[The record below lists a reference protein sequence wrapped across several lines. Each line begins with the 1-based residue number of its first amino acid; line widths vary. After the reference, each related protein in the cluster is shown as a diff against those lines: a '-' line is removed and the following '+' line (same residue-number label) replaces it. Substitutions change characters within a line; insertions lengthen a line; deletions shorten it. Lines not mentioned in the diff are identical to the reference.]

1 MSTQIFLPSE
11 KLCADS
17 AREQAWLID
26 EVIRPQLPNIKENL
40 ASCMAKI
47 SENNGDEFKFPL
59 SSHNSETLKGVISRS
74 NFRVTGLSVSIR
86 SKSIGR
92 ALHLRLKDNS
102 TLILRQLLD
111 CHDLIYN
118 AINTIS
124 KIQTLQETQPAV
136 LLKILSTLYGQIQLA
151 KKSLLFPTEAYMFPR
166 YRLPYQL
173 FEPELPE
180 NVALDLVISNSDL
193 SIDLKVVK
201 PITHRPWDLI
211 IDVPNRVSFA
221 DHTEKRRR
229 EWWVFEI
236 GLRGQ
241 RRAVVLH
248 GVENVQQIPRGK
260 YHVCGQQQQ
269 SGRRDD
275 PGDLRRGDE
284 RPDAPLDHHQ
294 TGQSGEKRGQA
305 AGEPQADLDA
315 SLSFLARRQFRRAM
329 SSREPDTFWTFMAAP
344 CCDLTRSSFFS
355 SGAICLW
362 SRSCLRAKSAMI
374 SCRSSWSLFRRGST
388 NAETAL
394 VRFWTVDS
402 GTTSNTA
409 FVRRTVLNR
418 STSSVTWRS
427 GAIAQLR
434 KLMEFC
440 SDVMDDCKLSA
451 TDMKSNAG
459 IYLLFFFVRSSGQ
472 EKNLGFTD
480 ATVDAHVSL
489 MGSFPTW
496 LNYKA
501 AQRPCC
507 FTYNAMQRRAYPC
520 AGFGLNKFLFNPGF
534 CGTRA
539 RHSRA
544 SLGQAAV
551 EARD

>member
-166 YRLPYQL
+166 YRLPHQL

-221 DHTEKRRR
+221 DHVRAKISQDRTRSISTILCEEYRKLLDSRRKNGA
-229 EWWVFEI
+229 ENGGFLKSVFAGNAEPSCST
-236 GLRGQ
+236 
-241 RRAVVLH
+241 VL
-248 GVENVQQIPRGK
+248 K
-260 YHVCGQQQQ
+260 
-269 SGRRDD
+269 
-275 PGDLRRGDE
+275 
-284 RPDAPLDHHQ
+284 
-294 TGQSGEKRGQA
+294 
-305 AGEPQADLDA
+305 
-315 SLSFLARRQFRRAM
+315 M
-329 SSREPDTFWTFMAAP
+329 SSKYLEESITYVDNSNSPVVVTIQET
-344 CCDLTRSSFFS
+344 CDVVTSDPMLLSITIKLDS
-355 SGAICLW
+355 LE
-362 SRSCLRAKSAMI
+362 KSVGKLLENLKLI
-374 SCRSSWSLFRRGST
+374 ST
-388 NAETAL
+388 P
-394 VRFWTVDS
+394 V
-402 GTTSNTA
+402 
-409 FVRRTVLNR
+409 
-418 STSSVTWRS
+418 
-427 GAIAQLR
+427 
-434 KLMEFC
+434 
-440 SDVMDDCKLSA
+440 
-451 TDMKSNAG
+451 
-459 IYLLFFFVRSSGQ
+459 
-472 EKNLGFTD
+472 
-480 ATVDAHVSL
+480 
-489 MGSFPTW
+489 
-496 LNYKA
+496 
-501 AQRPCC
+501 
-507 FTYNAMQRRAYPC
+507 
-520 AGFGLNKFLFNPGF
+520 
-534 CGTRA
+534 
-539 RHSRA
+539 
-544 SLGQAAV
+544 
-551 EARD
+551 